1 MSSDKSQDLFQIIR
15 LGITLDDVSD
25 DILSKQINDN
35 NEYGRN
41 LLQEAIA
48 HRQEA
53 YALFLISK
61 GIDVNHKDDNGATPL
76 HYTAVYKLPIVA
88 ESILKH
94 NGNPNLLDKHGNSP
108 LWTAVFNARGEYKM
122 VEILMNFNAEINIKN
137 LYGKSPLD
145 FASQIK
151 DDTLINILTR
161 KS

>member
-1 MSSDKSQDLFQIIR
+1 MSNGKSQDLFQIIR

-25 DILSKQINDN
+25 NVLSEHINDS

-53 YALFLISK
+53 YALFLINK
-61 GIDVNHKDDNGATPL
+61 GINVNHRDENGATPL
-76 HYTAVYKLPIVA
+76 HYAAVYKLPLIA

-94 NGNPNLLDKHGNSP
+94 NGDPNLFDKHGNGP
-108 LWTAVFNARGEYKM
+108 LWTAVFNARGEYKI
-122 VEILMNFNAEINIKN
+122 VELLRDFNAEVNSKN

-145 FASQIK
+145 FADQIK
-151 DDTLINILTR
+151 DNILINLLT
-161 KS
+161 KKN